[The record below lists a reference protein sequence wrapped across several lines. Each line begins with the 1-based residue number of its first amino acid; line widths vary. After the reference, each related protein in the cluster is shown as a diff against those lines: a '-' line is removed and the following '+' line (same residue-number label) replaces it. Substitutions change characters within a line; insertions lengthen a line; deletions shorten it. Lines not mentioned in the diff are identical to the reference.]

1 MLANSDD
8 LVGGLHRIRTCDTLI
23 RSNAA
28 IFQGFGLFQSWN
40 RPENY
45 SIFKESGGHRL
56 GN

>member
-28 IFQGFGLFQSWN
+28 IFQGFGF
-40 RPENY
+40 
-45 SIFKESGGHRL
+45 FKAGIGPKTIQFL
-56 GN
+56 KNQVDID